1 MTCVEGKGVNEG
13 TRVCPV
19 GEGEAHKCC
28 FGLLMRLHLRVV
40 PLRWSV
46 SCGHLICTR
55 LSAGTARTEQPL
67 SRYTHRPRHTTA
79 DTRVDMYD
87 VRVTVSVLRT
97 SKPQA
102 LNAI

>member
-46 SCGHLICTR
+46 SCGHLICNRNSTAACRYRVQNSPYHATR
-55 LSAGTARTEQPL
+55 TDAWT
-67 SRYTHRPRHTTA
+67 RPRCALTL
-79 DTRVDMYD
+79 DTDM
-87 VRVTVSVLRT
+87 
-97 SKPQA
+97 
-102 LNAI
+102 